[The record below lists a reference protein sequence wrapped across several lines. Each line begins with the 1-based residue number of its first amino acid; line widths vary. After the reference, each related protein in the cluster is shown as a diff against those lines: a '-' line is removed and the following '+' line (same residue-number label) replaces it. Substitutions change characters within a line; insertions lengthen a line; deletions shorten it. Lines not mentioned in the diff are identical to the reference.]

1 MHQISDFRSD
11 TVTRPTP
18 AMYEAMQSAPLG
30 DDVLGDEPTI
40 NELEIEGAKLLGKEA
55 ALFCP
60 SGVMA
65 NQIAIRIHTRPG
77 DEVICEAACH
87 TYNNET
93 GAIAGIAGAQ
103 VRPIASTNGMPA
115 IDEIIASIQDS
126 NVHHPR
132 TSLVTLEN
140 THNGRGGRVLP
151 QDQVIELSKQL
162 KALGLPFH
170 LDGARLANAS
180 VASGKS
186 IAELAAPFDSV
197 AFCLSKGLGSPVGSL
212 IAGSK
217 SFIHEAR
224 RIRKMLGGGMR
235 QAGILAACGLVSIR
249 SMVERLA
256 EDHALAKQLGEGL
269 KTIDGIEVDLDA
281 IETNILYFKVPG
293 REAEFASIREKLA
306 ERGVLALY
314 LDAKTWRM
322 VTHYDVDAG
331 DVEKSIDAWRAVMA
345 E

>member
-1 MHQISDFRSD
+1 MHDISDFRSD

-18 AMYEAMQSAPLG
+18 EMYEAMRTAPLG
-30 DDVLGDEPTI
+30 DDVLGDEPTVA
-40 NELEIEGAKLLGKEA
+40 ELEREAAGVMGKAA

-77 DEVICEAACH
+77 DEVICESACH

-103 VRPIASTNGMPA
+103 VRPLPSKNGMPEVSA
-115 IDEIIASIQDS
+115 ILGAIQDS

-140 THNGRGGRVLP
+140 THNGAGGRVLP
-151 QDQVIELSKQL
+151 QEQVIELAAKL
-162 KALGLPFH
+162 KELKIPFH

-186 IAELAAPFDSV
+186 IVELADPFDTLTI
-197 AFCLSKGLGSPVGSL
+197 CLSKGLCSPVGSML
-212 IAGSK
+212 AGSEA
-217 SFIHEAR
+217 FIGEAR

-235 QAGILAACGLVSIR
+235 QAGILAACGLVSLR

-256 EDHALAKQLGEGL
+256 DDHAKAKRLAEGL
-269 KTIDGIEVDLDA
+269 AGIPGIKLDLDA
-281 IETNILYFKVPG
+281 VETNIVYFKLPG
-293 REAEFASIREKLA
+293 READFESLRLKLA
-306 ERGVLALY
+306 DLGVLALY
-314 LDAKTWRM
+314 LDAQTWRM
-322 VTHYDVDAG
+322 VTHHDVDVE
-331 DVEKSIDAWRAVMA
+331 DVDRALGAWSKVLA
-345 E
+345 